1 MGFGT
6 LFIGYF
12 LILNISYYHFTDI
25 IAALIML
32 LGLYK
37 LSMVSRHF
45 KVATCAAL
53 GFSAVALGE
62 LIFGTVKLFI
72 GAGLDEWIT
81 YIAIGRAVVLCAFT
95 VIVLRALYD
104 ISSELDVEKLPLKC
118 RLMTIWTFVVYGV
131 YILLETP
138 LITNLLPMEVTAAL
152 YLVTLIGLIVV
163 VISNLTLIYAC
174 YMRICMPEDLE
185 PKPEKPSRFKFI
197 NEYRERRDER
207 RREEMEAERRR
218 LEEKKR
224 RRGKK

>member
-6 LFIGYF
+6 LFFGYF
-12 LILNISYYHFTDI
+12 LMLNISYYHFTDI
-25 IAALIML
+25 IAALVML

-37 LSMVSRHF
+37 LSCVSKHF
-45 KVATCAAL
+45 KVATYAAAV
-53 GFSAVALGE
+53 FSAVALGE
-62 LIFGTVKLFI
+62 LVFGTVKLFV

-95 VIVLRALYD
+95 VIMLRAMHD
-104 ISSELDVEKLPLKC
+104 IAKELEVEKVPLKS
-118 RLMTIWTFVVYGV
+118 RLMIIWTFVVYGA

-138 LITNLLPMEVTAAL
+138 LLTSLLPAQVSAAL
-152 YLVTLIGLIVV
+152 YLVTFIGLVVV
-163 VISNLTLIYAC
+163 VIANLTVIYSC

-197 NEYRERRDER
+197 NEYRRRRDER
-207 RREEMEAERRR
+207 RAEEAEAERRR
-218 LEEKKR
+218 LEEKRR